1 MADHF
6 ISLLLGRPS
15 ILKISDASIPVTS
28 DLPDLEWIDDF
39 TYNGYIKR
47 RNYTNGLNQNI
58 EKTNMKMI
66 KMI

>member
-28 DLPDLEWIDDF
+28 DLPDLEWIDDLHIMD
-39 TYNGYIKR
+39 TLKEEI
-47 RNYTNGLNQNI
+47 TQ
-58 EKTNMKMI
+58 TV
-66 KMI
+66 